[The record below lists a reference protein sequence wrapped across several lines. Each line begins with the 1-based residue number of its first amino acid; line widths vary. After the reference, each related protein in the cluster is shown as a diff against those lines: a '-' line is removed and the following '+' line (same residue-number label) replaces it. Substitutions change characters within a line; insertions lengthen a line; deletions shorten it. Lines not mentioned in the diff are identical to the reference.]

1 MIYTRAIWEKI
12 FGLTAEDSEG
22 LRAFLIAQDRCPG
35 RSPAEV
41 CQVAA
46 EEMQR
51 RVRGFRVPPSS
62 APAGAVRRFAKFDN
76 FAIRQKKNSA
86 SSIIEL
92 MIVIAIDF
100 LAKINKLEEVRGG
113 HAPPPSLPRATPGI
127 CLTPRLLAQVPAA
140 TLAGR

>member
-1 MIYTRAIWEKI
+1 MYTRAIWEKI
-12 FGLTAEDSEG
+12 FGLTAEDSEA

-35 RSPAEV
+35 RSPVEV
-41 CQVAA
+41 CQAAA

-76 FAIRQKKNSA
+76 FETQQQKNSA
-86 SSIIEL
+86 SAIIEL
-92 MIVIAIDF
+92 MNAIAIDF
-100 LAKINKLEEVRGG
+100 LAKINKLESVRGG
-113 HAPPPSLPRATPGI
+113 HAPPPSLPRAAPGI

-140 TLAGR
+140 VLAGR